1 METGKQEWRPLPQRD
16 KHFFFFNLSCL
27 DVAEK
32 LRLGDPTDLPLTSER
47 TWDSNKDSVKDVGG
61 SLLME
66 TPKVHIW
73 ASGCAS

>member
-1 METGKQEWRPLPQRD
+1 M
-16 KHFFFFNLSCL
+16 
-27 DVAEK
+27 AEK